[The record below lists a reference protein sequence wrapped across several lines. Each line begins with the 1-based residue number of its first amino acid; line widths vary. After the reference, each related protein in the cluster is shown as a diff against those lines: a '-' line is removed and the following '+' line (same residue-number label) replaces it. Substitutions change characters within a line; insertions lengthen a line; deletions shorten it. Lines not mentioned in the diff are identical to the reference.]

1 MFIQITSNQLGTIFH
16 PRPLVLVTTVSLIEA
31 AYQNDTNDF
40 VFQMNWYTFAVL
52 VESFELKRYRNTIGN
67 LLI

>member
-16 PRPLVLVTTVSLIEA
+16 PVTTVSLIEA